1 MAVHALDFAGIMSEI
16 LTFVGLIIGAL
27 LYMVGLSVRGISGR
41 WTRSTAVIAAS
52 STAASSMAASST
64 AASGPA
70 TVIRWFDSDGDVH
83 ECPADTHE
91 TQHLVAG
98 DDVRVWF
105 RNRRPEKCRTHDPDL
120 DGKGLR
126 LIGLVLLGIGVLAG
140 VAGIVL
146 MFL

>member
-1 MAVHALDFAGIMSEI
+1 MPVNAHDFIGIISEI
-16 LTFVGLIIGAL
+16 LTLVGLIIGTT
-27 LYMVGLSVRGISGR
+27 LYIVGLSVRGISGR
-41 WTRSTAVIAAS
+41 WTRTSAVI
-52 STAASSMAASST
+52 

-70 TVIRWFDSDGDVH
+70 TVIRWFDDLGDVH

-91 TQHLVAG
+91 THHLVPG

-105 RNRRPEKCRTHDPDL
+105 RNRYPERCRTHDPDL

-126 LIGLVLLGIGVLAG
+126 LIGLVLLGIGVVAG
-140 VAGIVL
+140 VTGIVL

>member
-16 LTFVGLIIGAL
+16 LTLVGLIIGAV
-27 LYMVGLSVRGISGR
+27 LYIVGLSVRGISGR
-41 WTRSTAVIAAS
+41 WTRTSAVIAA
-52 STAASSMAASST
+52 A
-64 AASGPA
+64 GPA
-70 TVIRWFDSDGDVH
+70 TVIRWFDNDGDVH
-83 ECPADTHE
+83 ERAADTHE
-91 TQHLVAG
+91 THQLVPG

-105 RNRRPEKCRTHDPDL
+105 RNRQPEKCRTHDPDL

>member
-1 MAVHALDFAGIMSEI
+1 MNALDFIGIISEI
-16 LTFVGLIIGAL
+16 LTLVGLIIGTT
-27 LYMVGLSVRGISGR
+27 LYIVGLSVRGISGR
-41 WTRSTAVIAAS
+41 WTRTSAVIAAS
-52 STAASSMAASST
+52 GA
-64 AASGPA
+64 A
-70 TVIRWFDSDGDVH
+70 TVIRWFDDLGDVH

-91 TQHLVAG
+91 THHLVPG

-105 RNRRPEKCRTHDPDL
+105 RNRHPERCRTHDPDL

-126 LIGLVLLGIGVLAG
+126 LIGLVLLGIGVVAG

>member
-1 MAVHALDFAGIMSEI
+1 MNALDFLGIISEI
-16 LTFVGLIIGAL
+16 LTLVGLIIGTT
-27 LYMVGLSVRGISGR
+27 LYIVGLSVRGISGR
-41 WTRSTAVIAAS
+41 WSRTSAVIAAS
-52 STAASSMAASST
+52 GA
-64 AASGPA
+64 A
-70 TVIRWFDSDGDVH
+70 TVIRWFDDLGDVH

-91 TQHLVAG
+91 THHLVPG

-105 RNRRPEKCRTHDPDL
+105 RNRHPERCRTHDPDL

-126 LIGLVLLGIGVLAG
+126 LIGLVLLGIGVVAG

>member
-1 MAVHALDFAGIMSEI
+1 MPVNALDFIGIISEI
-16 LTFVGLIIGAL
+16 LTLVGLIIGTT
-27 LYMVGLSVRGISGR
+27 LYIVGLSVRGISGR
-41 WTRSTAVIAAS
+41 WTRTSAVI
-52 STAASSMAASST
+52 

-70 TVIRWFDSDGDVH
+70 TVIRWFDDLGDVH

-91 TQHLVAG
+91 THHLVPG

-105 RNRRPEKCRTHDPDL
+105 RNRYPERCRTHDPDL

-126 LIGLVLLGIGVLAG
+126 LIGLVLLGIGVVAG

>member
-1 MAVHALDFAGIMSEI
+1 MSEI
-16 LTFVGLIIGAL
+16 LTLVGLIIGAV
-27 LYMVGLSVRGISGR
+27 LYIVGLSVRGISGR
-41 WTRSTAVIAAS
+41 WTRTTAVI
-52 STAASSMAASST
+52 

-70 TVIRWFDSDGDVH
+70 TVIRWFDNDGDVH

-91 TQHLVAG
+91 TQNLVAG

-105 RNRRPEKCRTHDPDL
+105 RNRWPEKCRTHDPDL

>member
-1 MAVHALDFAGIMSEI
+1 MAVAVDALDFAGIVSEI

-27 LYMVGLSVRGISGR
+27 LFITGLTVRGISGR
-41 WTRSTAVIAAS
+41 WTRTTAVIAAS
-52 STAASSMAASST
+52 
-64 AASGPA
+64 GRA
-70 TVIRWFDSDGDVH
+70 TVIRWFDRDGDVH
-83 ECPADTHE
+83 ERPADTHE
-91 TQHLVAG
+91 THHLVAG

-105 RNRRPEKCRTHDPDL
+105 RNRRPEQCRTHDPDL

-126 LIGLVLLGIGVLAG
+126 IIGLVLLSIGAVAA